1 MEEKKFD
8 LIEEM
13 TKSVEKKLS
22 EIRSIV
28 PVILTVVTA
37 LIAFFF
43 TQKIPAGNTGY
54 FTLIVLICVYLMLAF
69 VSLILAFYPKI
80 FYKQQYA
87 INKNIDQS
95 ISTKVAEYTKRQ
107 KCFLPWDVSSY
118 IKMEDEDFLPALK
131 KYLNRELTDEE
142 KIRANFLKQ
151 KVNELQCKRR
161 LLNIAYGIILLGA
174 VAFLIVGIVILWML

>member
-87 INKNIDQS
+87 VNKNIDQS
-95 ISTKVAEYTKRQ
+95 ISTKVTGKQ
-107 KCFLPWDVSSY
+107 KKFLPWDISSY